1 MVKVYDIRT
10 YKPKSSD
17 KFLFDTNVLVL
28 LFNGLNPNAEDIRS
42 EVYSDFM
49 DKIIKSDATIYLT
62 SLNLAEFV
70 NVLITREYRIKKGNR
85 SEDEYQKKKRFS

>member
-28 LFNGLNPNAEDIRS
+28 LFNGLNPYIDDIRS

-49 DKIIKSDATIYLT
+49 DKIIKSGATVYLT

-70 NVLITREYRIKKGNR
+70 NALISRE
-85 SEDEYQKKKRFS
+85 